1 MKKPTEAGEP
11 VGHSL
16 EIHKMNEPNISHST
30 AHVQTIFRQLK
41 DLPREERLAAF
52 DDSLMER
59 QVIESLEYP
68 ITETFDEYQIRV
80 WQELQL

>member
-1 MKKPTEAGEP
+1 
-11 VGHSL
+11 
-16 EIHKMNEPNISHST
+16 MNNQKIKHLTP
-30 AHVQTIFRQLK
+30 HVQTHFKQLRN
-41 DLPREERLAAF
+41 LPREERLAAF

-68 ITETFDEYQIRV
+68 ITETFDEYQNRV